1 MGKIIAFGSTK
12 GGAGKSTLA
21 TSLAIVMGK
30 VFKTVLVD
38 CDSQLSASEW
48 ADIRDENTKLENI
61 KHLQKTGRIKT
72 TLLGLKPDYDFII
85 CDTGGHDASSEL
97 RQALTIA
104 DLVVVPLRPSQADLN
119 ALRNMVE
126 LIEDAQ
132 EVANADL
139 KALYIINAAN
149 SNSRSK
155 KLVEVKE
162 ALNGTDAITLANT
175 VIYNRDA
182 YVAAIG
188 SGEGVTEL
196 KDKKAFGEF
205 IEFTD
210 EVLKQFKDKKYGVK
224 RREIRNKTKKTK
236 TA

>member
-1 MGKIIAFGSTK
+1 MGNIIVLGSTK
-12 GGAGKSTLA
+12 GGVGKSTLA
-21 TSLAIVMGK
+21 TSLAIVLSEH
-30 VFKTVLVD
+30 FKTVLVD

-48 ADIRDENTKLENI
+48 ADTRDEDTKLENI

-72 TLLGLKPDYDFII
+72 TLLGLKSEYDLVI

-104 DLVVVPLRPSQADLN
+104 DLAVVPLRPSQADLN
-119 ALRNMVE
+119 ALGNMLE
-126 LIEDAQ
+126 LIDDAQ
-132 EVANADL
+132 EVANPNL
-139 KALYIINAAN
+139 RSLYVINGAN
-149 SNSRSK
+149 TNNKSK
-155 KLVEVKE
+155 KLEDVKN
-162 ALNGTDAITLANT
+162 ALKGADRITLTKT

-196 KDKKAFGEF
+196 KDKKARNEF
-205 IEFTD
+205 MAFAD

-224 RREIRNKTKKTK
+224 RHEIRNKTKKTK